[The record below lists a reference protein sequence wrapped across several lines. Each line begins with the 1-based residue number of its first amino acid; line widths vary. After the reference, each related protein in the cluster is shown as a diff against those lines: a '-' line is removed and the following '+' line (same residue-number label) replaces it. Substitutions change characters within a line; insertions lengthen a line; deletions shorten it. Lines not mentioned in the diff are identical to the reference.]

1 MRKTEW
7 LKDNGEWED
16 INNGLYQYLNENDP
30 AEANLIDRMADEFYD
45 DFTPIEF
52 SGHTGR
58 RYRIYEA

>member
-16 INNGLYQYLNENDP
+16 INNGLYQYLVENDP
-30 AEANLIDRMADEFYD
+30 AEANLIDSKGGYLKDFKPGEF
-45 DFTPIEF
+45 F
-52 SGHTGR
+52 GHTGR